1 MSYMSNA
8 YTMLT
13 EYIANHN
20 LKVGDRFTIEV
31 DAIGG
36 KDRIDFTVAQ
46 EDVDAARHISTSAK
60 SAIPPVE

>member
-13 EYIANHN
+13 EYITNHN

-36 KDRIDFTVAQ
+36 KDRIDFKIGRASCRERV
-46 EDVDAARHISTSAK
+46 
-60 SAIPPVE
+60 